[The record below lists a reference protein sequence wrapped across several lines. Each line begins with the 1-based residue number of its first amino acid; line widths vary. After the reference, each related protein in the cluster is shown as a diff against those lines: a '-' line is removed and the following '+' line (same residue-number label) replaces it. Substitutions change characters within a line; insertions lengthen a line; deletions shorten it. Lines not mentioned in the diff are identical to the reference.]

1 MVANDIRQLI
11 PAKSD
16 RVFIAGQTGSGKS
29 TLARILAQY
38 RKYVVILDSKGTIKW
53 PGYTRVES
61 FRKLQELDPEK
72 CPKIVYHPTYWEE
85 TNPAVMDAFF
95 RWVYDRRNC
104 TLYVDELMGCT
115 RGDVFPPY
123 YGACLTRGRE
133 LGIEVWSGTQR
144 PKNIPQVS
152 MSEAEHA
159 FIFPLRMPQ
168 DRVRV
173 SEVANIP
180 LQRLQYLRKRQ
191 FIYAAQDG
199 AVIGPQT
206 LILTAAENG
215 ASKRV

>member
-1 MVANDIRQLI
+1 MVANDIQQLI
-11 PAKSD
+11 PARSD
-16 RVFIAGQTGSGKS
+16 RVFIAGQTGSGKT
-29 TLARILAQY
+29 TLARVLLQQ

-61 FRKLQELDPEK
+61 FRKLTELEPEAH
-72 CPKIVYHPTYWEE
+72 PKIVYHPTYWEE
-85 TNPAVMDAFF
+85 KNGTMDAFF

-115 RGDVFPPY
+115 RGDDYPDY

-133 LGIEVWSGTQR
+133 LKIEVWSGTQR

-159 FIFPLRMPQ
+159 FIFRLRMPQ

-173 SEVANIP
+173 QEVAGIDA
-180 LQRLQYLRKRQ
+180 RLIGQLRKRD
-191 FIYAAQDG
+191 FLYAPQEG
-199 AVIGPQT
+199 EVIGPQT
-206 LILTAAENG
+206 LILTTAEKS
-215 ASKRV
+215 ATR